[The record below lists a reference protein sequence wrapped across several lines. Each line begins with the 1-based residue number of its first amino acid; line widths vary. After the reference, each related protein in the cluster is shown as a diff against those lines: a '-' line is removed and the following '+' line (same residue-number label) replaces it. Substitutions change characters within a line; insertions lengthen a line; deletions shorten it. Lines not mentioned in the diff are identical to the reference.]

1 MSEPVTPK
9 AQRRVIDGEV
19 VDQVTEAEESAKTT
33 SSSEAG
39 TANTKRRAH
48 NRAQKN
54 NQTDTDVPTGKQAN
68 TGKASTAG
76 VKKTPAKSSFTVKP
90 WVKQSVL
97 WGGFLAIVAGTLLY
111 TRPNMDWQTEQ
122 INRLQTQV
130 AQLHETNNQLADKF
144 ESQQTDLD
152 TRISQILNQ
161 TEAQSPLTSEDL
173 EVLKADTQQQLKSL
187 YEQIQTDLTAFNRQV
202 ESKIEARP
210 EQIAETDATETID
223 ANALSEFQGQVES
236 QLTQVSE
243 ELSKLTAFKAQQEQQ
258 EAERIA
264 ESNTVAVEPEQPQ
277 PQPLQVLSAGTV
289 QQWIVEANSQWL
301 LKGDA
306 KLTRTQL
313 LALEQAVALSDLP
326 NISEVAR
333 TIGEDLSEIK
343 IYAEQNQATQTQ
355 LKNSLKA
362 LTAQV
367 KAVPLPDLKRS
378 QPATEQTSTS
388 EEASSTSS
396 SLDTLLGKFNGLVS
410 VKKRESEME
419 SSSLEGLLLH
429 DVLMQR
435 LALLVDRVN
444 WAANIES
451 KTELQKAL
459 TQVTAFVDQHLSTQ
473 SQAFS
478 KVIAPL
484 KSVDFNERKPL
495 AVSRLSAE

>member
-1 MSEPVTPK
+1 MLFRS
-9 AQRRVIDGEV
+9 D
-19 VDQVTEAEESAKTT
+19 
-33 SSSEAG
+33 
-39 TANTKRRAH
+39 
-48 NRAQKN
+48 
-54 NQTDTDVPTGKQAN
+54 
-68 TGKASTAG
+68 
-76 VKKTPAKSSFTVKP
+76 
-90 WVKQSVL
+90 
-97 WGGFLAIVAGTLLY
+97 
-111 TRPNMDWQTEQ
+111 
-122 INRLQTQV
+122 
-130 AQLHETNNQLADKF
+130 
-144 ESQQTDLD
+144 
-152 TRISQILNQ
+152 
-161 TEAQSPLTSEDL
+161 
-173 EVLKADTQQQLKSL
+173 
-187 YEQIQTDLTAFNRQV
+187 
-202 ESKIEARP
+202 
-210 EQIAETDATETID
+210 
-223 ANALSEFQGQVES
+223 
-236 QLTQVSE
+236 
-243 ELSKLTAFKAQQEQQ
+243 
-258 EAERIA
+258 
-264 ESNTVAVEPEQPQ
+264 
-277 PQPLQVLSAGTV
+277 
-289 QQWIVEANSQWL
+289 
-301 LKGDA
+301 

-343 IYAEQNQATQTQ
+343 IYAEQTQATQTQ

-362 LTAQV
+362 LAAQV
-367 KAVPLPDLKRS
+367 KAVPMPNPKRAQ
-378 QPATEQTSTS
+378 QPVTEQTSAS
-388 EEASSTSS
+388 EETGSTSS